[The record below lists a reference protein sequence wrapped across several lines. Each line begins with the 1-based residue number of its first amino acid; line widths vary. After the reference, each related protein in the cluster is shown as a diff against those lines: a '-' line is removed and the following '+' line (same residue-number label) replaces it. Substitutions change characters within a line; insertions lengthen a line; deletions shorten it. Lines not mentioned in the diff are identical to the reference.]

1 MAENADGQEKSEQPT
16 GKKLSDARKKGQVPR
31 SRELNT
37 VVVTLGGV
45 VLLFSFGQRYV
56 DQMMATMRLNFN
68 VRRDDV
74 FDPVTM
80 LDHLMRGIQDALW
93 LLAPFFLAMTVIA
106 VLSSIVLGGM
116 SFSIES
122 LTPKFGK
129 LNPVKGFKRMFAL
142 KGLLELLKSVLKFL
156 LIGGVTALV
165 LWADADEFLRL
176 GNGDV
181 RIAIARVFDL
191 LGWATL
197 LLASILLVLAAID
210 VPFQLWEHTRN
221 LRMTKQEVR
230 NEMKDTEGRPEVK
243 GRIRQVQ
250 RELAQRRM
258 MDEVPK
264 ADVIVTNP
272 THYAVALSYQSG
284 MDAPKVVAK
293 GVDLVAANI
302 RELGAKHRVPVVEAP
317 PLARAIYFNTE
328 LGEQIPAGLY
338 LAVAKLLGYIFQL
351 QAWRVEGGEYPRQ
364 PDDFPV
370 PEDYSHG

>member
-1 MAENADGQEKSEQPT
+1 MAENSDGQEKSEQPT

-37 VVVTLGGV
+37 VAVTLGGV
-45 VLLFSFGQRYV
+45 VLLFSFGQRYA
-56 DQMMATMRLNFN
+56 DQMMATMRANFS
-68 VRRDDV
+68 VRRDDI

-80 LDHLMRGIQDALW
+80 LDHLTRGIQDALW
-93 LLAPFFLAMTVIA
+93 LLAPFFIAMVVIA

-116 SFSIES
+116 SFSMES

-156 LIGGVTALV
+156 LIGGVTVLV
-165 LWADADEFLRL
+165 LWADADEFLHL
-176 GNGDV
+176 GSGDV
-181 RIAIARVFDL
+181 RIAIAGVFSL

-197 LLASILLVLAAID
+197 LLASTLLVLAAID

-230 NEMKDTEGRPEVK
+230 DEMKNTEGRPEVK

-272 THYAVALSYQSG
+272 THYAVALSYQPG
-284 MDAPKVVAK
+284 MAAPKVVAK
-293 GVDLVAANI
+293 GVGLVAANI
-302 RELGAKHRVPVVEAP
+302 RELGGKHRVPIVEAP

-328 LGEQIPAGLY
+328 IGEQIPAGLY

-351 QAWRVEGGEYPRQ
+351 QAWRVEGGEYPRK

-370 PEDYSHG
+370 PDELRR